1 MHDIDSA
8 HPSVGYCTDCMT
20 LHANEGVAEERL
32 DEGANRTLCLQDG
45 RGVLGRHFFEAQ
57 LFVEGGR
64 ILKRQ

>member
-1 MHDIDSA
+1 
-8 HPSVGYCTDCMT
+8 MT